1 MKGVK
6 YMILYSSGCPRCEIL
21 KKKLDAKG
29 FQYDIFN
36 DIDKMI
42 EMGIETVPVLEVDG
56 EMLNYVEAVKWI
68 NEKEKEN

>member
-1 MKGVK
+1 
-6 YMILYSSGCPRCEIL
+6 MILYSSGCPRCVIL

-56 EMLNYVEAVKWI
+56 EMYSYAEAIKWI
-68 NEKEKEN
+68 NEKEK

>member
-1 MKGVK
+1 
-6 YMILYSSGCPRCEIL
+6 MILYSSGCPRCEIL

-29 FQYDIFN
+29 FQYNIFN

-56 EMLNYVEAVKWI
+56 EMYSYAEAIKWI
-68 NEKEKEN
+68 NEKEK

>member
-1 MKGVK
+1 
-6 YMILYSSGCPRCEIL
+6 MILYSSGCPRCEIL

-56 EMLNYVEAVKWI
+56 EMLNYAEAIKWI
-68 NEKEKEN
+68 NEKEN